1 MWQLSNGKIITK
13 KQKTIDITQ
22 VEIKTKH
29 GRRVNLKKMWYRSE
43 RKKVKDDKMRI
54 ENKGEK
60 IVENFVSCDIDS
72 CFIHVIDEGC
82 EAVR

>member
-1 MWQLSNGKIITK
+1 
-13 KQKTIDITQ
+13 
-22 VEIKTKH
+22 
-29 GRRVNLKKMWYRSE
+29 MWYRSE